1 MDWTSVVEWNAKR
14 LQRILA
20 MLVAMAGLSPM
31 PSSPLV
37 GEDGSARLG
46 EAETLAGPGEGCCE
60 ERGPVTLTRRLHRA
74 ILRQLRPL
82 ESATRRLIIVAARDL
97 PVPALPPSR
106 PCKSEPDLKAAP
118 AALRSLGLAVVLSSA
133 DIVRAAAEKRTAEKR
148 AAARANRTDRAPLLP
163 MADPRKRFGPR
174 RRYVPPHAA
183 PRIIFFDGSIPHK
196 LPPPAGPHDQID
208 ATRLALRLAGI
219 SRALSDLPAQAQRY
233 VRWKARQQQNARFPS
248 PSRAGGSPRF
258 PRLSPLRPGRAPG
271 WRKRSKDEINEV
283 LADLQ
288 YFARKVLRPPDTS

>member
-1 MDWTSVVEWNAKR
+1 
-14 LQRILA
+14 
-20 MLVAMAGLSPM
+20 
-31 PSSPLV
+31 
-37 GEDGSARLG
+37 
-46 EAETLAGPGEGCCE
+46 
-60 ERGPVTLTRRLHRA
+60 
-74 ILRQLRPL
+74 
-82 ESATRRLIIVAARDL
+82 
-97 PVPALPPSR
+97 
-106 PCKSEPDLKAAP
+106 
-118 AALRSLGLAVVLSSA
+118 
-133 DIVRAAAEKRTAEKR
+133 
-148 AAARANRTDRAPLLP
+148 
-163 MADPRKRFGPR
+163 MADPLKRFGPR
-174 RRYVPPHAA
+174 RRYVPAHAA
-183 PRIIFFDGSIPHK
+183 PRIIFFHGPIPHK